1 MKRIPLKIF
10 VVEDDEL
17 YRSLLVHFLSLNPDY
32 TVKSYADAASFF
44 KDLPQLPE
52 IITLDYNLPD
62 ATGDTIL
69 DKVLK
74 VSPQSK
80 VIFISAK
87 EDIKIAI
94 NLFKKGVYDYIIK
107 DEDMQQR
114 LWISVQN
121 LYENVLLKK
130 EVATLKNEVEKKLNL
145 QHAIIGQSEGL
156 KKVLELMYKAAQVNI
171 TVSITGE
178 TGTGKDLVA
187 KSLHHASQQKEF
199 PFVAINVA
207 AIPHDL
213 LESELFGHEKGAFT
227 GAVSRRVGKM
237 EEAQNGTLFLD
248 EIGDMDLNMQ
258 AKLLRAVQEKEI
270 TRVGGNEVIK
280 INVRIIVATHRNLLH
295 EVKKGKFRE
304 DLYYRLLG
312 LNIYLPPLRER
323 SSDII
328 LLANYFIEAFCK
340 ENNIS
345 KKHLGVEAKKKL
357 LEYHFP
363 GNIRELK
370 SMIELACVLAENEEI
385 EPGII
390 QLQDSVHSFFA
401 GTGNT
406 TLKEYNQKL
415 VEHYLQIYDNDIMTV
430 AKKLGIGKTTV
441 YRMIQ
446 QNRVHISSNQ
456 KGDDT

>member
-1 MKRIPLKIF
+1 MKRIPIKIF
-10 VVEDDEL
+10 VLEDDEL

-62 ATGDTIL
+62 ATGDTVL
-69 DKVLK
+69 DRVLK

-94 NLFKKGVYDYIIK
+94 SLFKKGVHDYIIK

-114 LWISVQN
+114 LWVSVQN

-130 EVATLKNEVEKKLNL
+130 EVATLKNEVEKKYQL

-156 KKVLELMYKAAQVNI
+156 QKVLELMHKAAQVNI

-187 KSLHHASQQKEF
+187 KSLHFASQQKDF

-227 GAVSRRVGKM
+227 GAASRRLGKM

-280 INVRIIVATHRNLLH
+280 INVRIIVATHRNLLQ

-328 LLANYFIEAFCK
+328 LLANYFIESFCK

-357 LEYHFP
+357 LQYHFP

-370 SMIELACVLAENEEI
+370 SMTELACVLAEKEEI

-390 QLQDSVHSFFA
+390 QIQDSAHSIFT
-401 GTGNT
+401 GTNNS

-415 VEHYLQIYDNDIMTV
+415 VEQYLQVYDNDIMAV
-430 AKKLGIGKTTV
+430 AKKLGIGKSTV
-441 YRMIQ
+441 YRMIR
-446 QNRVHISSNQ
+446 QNRVHISPKQ
-456 KGDDT
+456 KGDED

>member
-1 MKRIPLKIF
+1 MKRIPIKIF

-17 YRSLLVHFLSLNPDY
+17 YRSLLVHILSLNPDY
-32 TVKSYADAASFF
+32 TVKAYADAASFF
-44 KDLPQLPE
+44 KDLPQQPE

-62 ATGDTIL
+62 ATGDIVL

-74 VSPQSK
+74 ESPQSK

-121 LYENVLLKK
+121 LQENLLLKK
-130 EVATLKNEVEKKLNL
+130 EVAILKNEVEKKLNL

-156 KKVLELMYKAAQVNI
+156 KKVLELMHKAAQVNI

-187 KSLHHASQQKEF
+187 KSLHHASQQKDF

-227 GAVSRRVGKM
+227 GAASRRVGKM

-328 LLANYFIEAFCK
+328 LLANYFMEAFCK

-370 SMIELACVLAENEEI
+370 SMIELACVLAENDEI
-385 EPGII
+385 EPAII
-390 QLQDSVHSFFA
+390 QLQDSTHSIFT

-406 TLKEYNQKL
+406 TLKEYNEKL
-415 VEHYLQIYDNDIMTV
+415 VEQYLQIYDNDIMTV

-446 QNRVHISSNQ
+446 QKRIHLSSKRN
-456 KGDDT
+456 GDET

>member
-1 MKRIPLKIF
+1 M
-10 VVEDDEL
+10 EDDEL

-32 TVKSYADAASFF
+32 KVNSYPDAASFY
-44 KDLPQLPE
+44 KDLPQQPE

-62 ATGDTIL
+62 ATGETVL
-69 DKVLK
+69 DKVLQ

-80 VIFISAK
+80 VIFISAR
-87 EDIKIAI
+87 EEIKIAI
-94 NLFKKGVYDYIIK
+94 NLFKKGSHDYIIK

-114 LWISVQN
+114 LWVSVQN
-121 LYENVLLKK
+121 LYENILLKK
-130 EVATLKNEVEKKLNL
+130 EVATLKYEVEKKFNL

-156 KKVLELMYKAAQVNI
+156 KKVLELMHKAAQVNI

-187 KSLHHASQQKEF
+187 KSLHHASQQKDF

-227 GAVSRRVGKM
+227 GAVSRRLGKM

-295 EVKKGKFRE
+295 EVKKGRFRE

-328 LLANYFIEAFCK
+328 LLANFFIESFCK
-340 ENNIS
+340 ENSIS

-357 LEYHFP
+357 LQYHFP

-385 EPGII
+385 EPCII
-390 QLQDSVHSFFA
+390 QIQDSVHAVFT

-406 TLKEYNQKL
+406 TLKEYNEKL

-430 AKKLGIGKTTV
+430 SKKLDIGKSTV
-441 YRMIQ
+441 YRMIR
-446 QNRVHISSNQ
+446 QNRVHIPSKQ
-456 KGDDT
+456 KGDET